1 MFRDVLSLFIN
12 WVDLLVVGSLP
23 FSFKHRASTRTISEW
38 RLKRAKLVFLSSR

>member
-23 FSFKHRASTRTISEW
+23 FSFEHRASTRTISEW
-38 RLKRAKLVFLSSR
+38 